1 MFMKKWRQHLA
12 AILANHTTLVA
23 GLVLG
28 WTSPVLPNM
37 DLTDDEEDWVGSL
50 ALLGALV
57 GAVPAGC
64 LTDRLGRRRFLLT
77 LCLPFL
83 LGWGLIVAALWGHRD
98 KIIDVW
104 MLYAGRFICGL
115 AVGATTVAVPLYTNE
130 IAEDKVRGALGVYLD
145 MMLTTGILVVYCLGA
160 AFDTLVLSAICCA
173 ACPLLA
179 LAFFFMPESPTYLL
193 ACGKPEK
200 SERALRWLRGK
211 QQQEQ
216 QHRPRPQPWQPWP
229 QPRPQPRAQ
238 AEALL
243 RRVALQLQLQLAAEG
258 LLPGPAGAAGPAQAH
273 PAVVS
278 KVRREDDTEIQLELA
293 RIRSIVEN
301 STSPSSKHGQA
312 NGHPNGGPAANVLLS
327 DKGAAEAEAGGGVG
341 LQASPAPPAPATG
354 VKPALKKMLDHV
366 TCRTPTGKAF
376 FIVMGL
382 MTFMQLS
389 GIDAV
394 IFYLGEIFQDA
405 GSTMSP
411 LNASIVVGAVQVVA
425 NVSSAIAVDRI
436 GRRVLLLLSESLM
449 AASLASLAL
458 YFHLREDESLKV
470 SENYGWVPVVA
481 LSVFVWVF
489 AFGIGSLPW
498 FMMAELLPTE
508 AQDWGSSSAICLNW
522 SLGFLVTN
530 VFGSMVRD
538 MGSAATYGVFC
549 TICVIGTLFMA
560 FLVPETKGRSPDE
573 IQRLLEQP
581 SRCLGTRSNVNKDK
595 TSKV

>member
-28 WTSPVLPNM
+28 WTSPVLPVM
-37 DLTDDEEDWVGSL
+37 DLSYNEESWVASL

-64 LTDRLGRRRFLLT
+64 LTDRLGRKRFLLT
-77 LCLPFL
+77 LSLPFL
-83 LGWGLIVAALWGHRD
+83 LGWGLIVAALWGHREKVFD
-98 KIIDVW
+98 MW
-104 MLYAGRFICGL
+104 MLYVGRFICGL

-160 AFDTLVLSAICCA
+160 AFDTLVLTAICCA
-173 ACPLLA
+173 TCPVLA
-179 LAFFFMPESPTYLL
+179 LAFLVMPESPTYLL

-200 SERALRWLRGK
+200 SERALRWLR
-211 QQQEQ
+211 
-216 QHRPRPQPWQPWP
+216 
-229 QPRPQPRAQ
+229 
-238 AEALL
+238 
-243 RRVALQLQLQLAAEG
+243 
-258 LLPGPAGAAGPAQAH
+258 
-273 PAVVS
+273 
-278 KVRREDDTEIQLELA
+278 VRREDDTEIQLELA
-293 RIRSIVEN
+293 RIRSIVEH
-301 STSPSSKHGQA
+301 STSSSTTTTKHGPA

-327 DKGAAEAEAGGGVG
+327 DKEAAAQALQGAEAGG
-341 LQASPAPPAPATG
+341 ASQVSLAASAPASG
-354 VKPALKKMLDHV
+354 VKPALKKMFDHV
-366 TCRTPTGKAF
+366 TGRTPTGKAF

-394 IFYLGEIFQDA
+394 IFYLGEIFEDA

-436 GRRVLLLLSESLM
+436 GRRVLLILSESLM

-458 YFHLREDESLKV
+458 YFHLRDDRDINV

-530 VFGSMVRD
+530 VFSSMVRD
-538 MGSAATYGVFC
+538 MGGAATYGVFC
-549 TICVIGTLFMA
+549 TICVIGTFFMA

-581 SRCLGTRSNVNKDK
+581 TRCLGIRSPPHATKDK

>member
-28 WTSPVLPNM
+28 WTSPALPELR
-37 DLTDDEEDWVGSL
+37 LTNDQESWVGSL
-50 ALLGALV
+50 ALLGALL
-57 GAVPAGC
+57 GAVPAGW
-64 LTDRLGRRRFLLT
+64 LTDRFGRKRFLLS
-77 LCLPFL
+77 LSVPFVI
-83 LGWGLIVAALWGHRD
+83 GWGLIVAALWADD
-98 KIIDVW
+98 KADVW

-160 AFDTLVLSAICCA
+160 AFDALWLSAICA
-173 ACPLLA
+173 ASSPVLA
-179 LAFFFMPESPTYLL
+179 LAFLAMPESPTYLL

-200 SERALRWLRGK
+200 SERSLRWLR
-211 QQQEQ
+211 
-216 QHRPRPQPWQPWP
+216 
-229 QPRPQPRAQ
+229 
-238 AEALL
+238 
-243 RRVALQLQLQLAAEG
+243 
-258 LLPGPAGAAGPAQAH
+258 
-273 PAVVS
+273 
-278 KVRREDDTEIQLELA
+278 VRRADDTEIQLELA
-293 RIRSIVEN
+293 RIRSIVE
-301 STSPSSKHGQA
+301 SGAHGRGPHA
-312 NGHPNGGPAANVLLS
+312 NGANGTHGLPVVNGLVNDKMTDKEAAAAESGAVLAGPASGASGS
-327 DKGAAEAEAGGGVG
+327 DVRTTMRR
-341 LQASPAPPAPATG
+341 L
-354 VKPALKKMLDHV
+354 LDHV
-366 TCRTPTGKAF
+366 ACRTPTGKAF

-394 IFYLGEIFQDA
+394 IFYLGEIFRDA
-405 GSTMSP
+405 GSTLSP

-425 NVSSAIAVDRI
+425 NVSSAIAVDRV
-436 GRRVLLLLSESLM
+436 GRRVLLILSEALM

-458 YFHLREDESLKV
+458 YFHLRDDRGFNV
-470 SENYGWVPVVA
+470 SENFGWVPIVA

-508 AQDWGSSSAICLNW
+508 AQDWGSSAAICLNW

-538 MGSAATYGVFC
+538 MGGAATYGVFC
-549 TICVIGTLFMA
+549 SICVLGTLFMA

-573 IQRLLEQP
+573 IQRLLELPTRQ
-581 SRCLGTRSNVNKDK
+581 LGTRSGLRKKDKVNK